1 MQIGILG
8 LGKMGS
14 RLMEKLLRE
23 GHDVVVWNRSR
34 DVLDQLKIDKGEYI
48 VKGKLKI
55 SYSIESLRD
64 MLLKPRVFWLMVPAG
79 EATENVV
86 NEIVNIAEPGDIV
99 IDGGNAHF
107 KDTQRRFDAFIPKG
121 IKFLGIGVSGGV
133 RGLED
138 GFCLM
143 AGGNREGYEYLCPV
157 LDSLVTPEGAHN
169 YFGTG
174 GAGHFVKMVHNGIE
188 YGMMQALGEGFGV
201 LEKSPYSLNLLDV
214 GNIYQRGSIIR
225 SFLLDMA
232 VNAFREDPGFINI
245 EGVISAT
252 GEAKWTIEEA
262 HAEHVPVDVIAKSL
276 EFRERS
282 QYDKAV
288 RDSFAAKLVAALR
301 NQFGGHEVKKVE
313 SL

>member
-14 RLMEKLLRE
+14 RLLEKFLRE
-23 GHDVVVWNRSR
+23 GHEVAAWNRSR
-34 DVLDQLKIDKGEYI
+34 DVLERLKIDKGDY
-48 VKGKLKI
+48 VVNGKLRI
-55 SYSIESLRD
+55 SFGFEGLRD
-64 MLLKPRVFWLMVPAG
+64 ALLKPRIFWLMLPAG
-79 EATENVV
+79 EATENII
-86 NEIVNIAEPGDIV
+86 NEIINIAEPGDIV
-99 IDGGNAHF
+99 IDGGNANF
-107 KDTQRRFDAFIPKG
+107 KDTQRRFDALAPKG

-143 AGGNREGYEYLCPV
+143 AGGNRDGYEYLRPA
-157 LDSLVTPEGAHN
+157 LDSLVKPGGGYN

-174 GAGHFVKMVHNGIE
+174 GAGHFIKMVHNGIE

-214 GNIYQRGSIIR
+214 GNIYQRGSIVR

-232 VNAFREDPGFINI
+232 VNAFREDPNFINI
-245 EGVISAT
+245 EGYISAT
-252 GEAKWTIEEA
+252 GEAKWTIEQARE
-262 HAEHVPVDVIAKSL
+262 EHVPVDVIAKSL

-301 NQFGGHEVKKVE
+301 NQFGGHDVKKVDR
-313 SL
+313 

>member
-14 RLMEKLLRE
+14 RLAEKLLRE
-23 GHDVVVWNRSR
+23 GHEVVAWNRSR
-34 DVLDQLKIDKGEYI
+34 DVLDQLKIDKGEHV
-48 VKGKLKI
+48 VKQKLKI
-55 SYSIESLRD
+55 SYSIERLRES
-64 MLLKPRVFWLMVPAG
+64 LLKPRVFWLMLPAG
-79 EATENVV
+79 EATDSILEEVL
-86 NEIVNIAEPGDIV
+86 NIAEVGDIV

-107 KDTQRRFDAFIPKG
+107 KDTQRRFDMLTPKG

-138 GFCLM
+138 GFCMM
-143 AGGNREGYEYLCPV
+143 AGGNKEGYEYLQPV
-157 LDSLVTPEGAHN
+157 FESLVKPSGGYN

-201 LEKSPYSLNLLDV
+201 LEKSAYSFDLLDV
-214 GNIYQRGSIIR
+214 ARVYQQGSIIR

-232 VNAFREDPGFINI
+232 ASAFVENPDFSGI

-252 GEAKWTIEEA
+252 GEAKWTIEQA
-262 HAEHVPVDVIAKSL
+262 HEEHVPVDVISKSL

-282 QYDKAV
+282 QYDKATQQT
-288 RDSFAAKLVAALR
+288 FAAKLVAALR
-301 NQFGGHEVKKVE
+301 NQFGGHEMKKRGE
-313 SL
+313 

>member
-1 MQIGILG
+1 
-8 LGKMGS
+8 
-14 RLMEKLLRE
+14 MEKLLRE

-55 SYSIESLRD
+55 SYRIESLRD
-64 MLLKPRVFWLMVPAG
+64 ELMKPRIFWLMVPAG
-79 EATENVV
+79 EATENVI
-86 NEIVNIAEPGDIV
+86 NEVVNIAEPGDV
-99 IDGGNAHF
+99 VVDGGNANF
-107 KDTQRRFDAFIPKG
+107 KDTQRHFDTLTTKG

-143 AGGNREGYEYLCPV
+143 AGGNKEGYEYICPA
-157 LDSLVTPEGAHN
+157 LDSLVKPEGGYN

-201 LEKSPYSLNLLDV
+201 LEKSPYALNLLDV

-232 VNAFREDPGFINI
+232 VNAFREDPGFVNI
-245 EGVISAT
+245 DGVISAT

-288 RDSFAAKLVAALR
+288 QDSFAAKLVVALR
-301 NQFGGHEVKKVE
+301 KQFGGHEIQISNIKDQK
-313 SL
+313 SNS

>member
-14 RLMEKLLRE
+14 RLMEKFLLE
-23 GHDVVVWNRSR
+23 GHEVVAWNRSR
-34 DVLDQLKIDKGEYI
+34 EVLDKLKIDKGEYI

-55 SYSIESLRD
+55 SYSVEGLPETL
-64 MLLKPRVFWLMVPAG
+64 MKPRVFWSMLPAG
-79 EATENVV
+79 EATENII
-86 NEIVNIAEPGDIV
+86 NEIINIAEPGDII

-107 KDTQRRFDAFIPKG
+107 KDTQRRFDTLTQKG

-138 GFCLM
+138 GFCIM
-143 AGGNREGYEYLCPV
+143 AGGNKDGYDYICPA
-157 LDSLVTPEGAHN
+157 LESLAKPAGGYN
-169 YFGTG
+169 YVGTG

-214 GNIYQRGSIIR
+214 GYIYQRGSIIR

-232 VNAFREDPGFINI
+232 VNAFVQDPGFVNI
-245 EGVISAT
+245 DGLISAT
-252 GEAKWTIEEA
+252 GEAKWTVEQA
-262 HAEHVPVDVIAKSL
+262 KAEHVPVDVIEKSL

-282 QYDKAV
+282 QFDKAV
-288 RDSFAAKLVAALR
+288 RETFAAKLVAALR
-301 NQFGGHEVKKVE
+301 NQFGGHEVKKVNG
-313 SL
+313 

>member
-1 MQIGILG
+1 
-8 LGKMGS
+8 
-14 RLMEKLLRE
+14 MEKFLRE
-23 GHDVVVWNRSR
+23 GHDVAAWNRSK
-34 DVLDQLKIDKGEYI
+34 DVLDQLKIEKGDYI
-48 VKGKLKI
+48 VKRKLQI
-55 SYSIESLRD
+55 SYSIQGLRD
-64 MLLKPRVFWLMVPAG
+64 LLLKPRIFWLMVPAG
-79 EATENVV
+79 EATENVI
-86 NEIVNIAEPGDIV
+86 NEVVNIAEPGDII

-107 KDTQRRFDAFIPKG
+107 KDTQRHFDTLTPKG

-138 GFCLM
+138 GFCIM
-143 AGGNREGYEYLCPV
+143 AGGNREGYEYICPA
-157 LDSLVTPEGAHN
+157 LDSLVKPEGGYN

-201 LEKSPYSLNLLDV
+201 LEKSPYSLNLQDV
-214 GNIYQRGSIIR
+214 GNIYQRGSIVR

-245 EGVISAT
+245 EGFISAT
-252 GEAKWTIEEA
+252 GEAKWTVEQA
-262 HAEHVPVDVIAKSL
+262 KAENVPVDVIAKSL

-282 QYDKAV
+282 QFDKAV
-288 RDSFAAKLVAALR
+288 RETFAAKLVAALR

-313 SL
+313 SS

>member
-14 RLMEKLLRE
+14 RLVEKFLCE
-23 GHDVVVWNRSR
+23 GHDVVAWNRSR
-34 DVLDQLKIDKGEYI
+34 GILDQLKIDKGEYI
-48 VKGKLKI
+48 VKGKLQI
-55 SYSIESLRD
+55 SYTVEGLRD
-64 MLLKPRVFWLMVPAG
+64 MLMKPRIFWLMLPAG
-79 EATENVV
+79 EVTENIISEV
-86 NEIVNIAEPGDIV
+86 VNIAERGDLI
-99 IDGGNAHF
+99 IDGGNANF
-107 KDTQRRFDAFIPKG
+107 RDTQRRFDMLISKG

-143 AGGNREGYEYLCPV
+143 AGGNRDGYEYISPA
-157 LDSLVTPEGAHN
+157 LDSLIVPSGGHN

-188 YGMMQALGEGFGV
+188 YGMMQSIGEGFGV
-201 LEKSPYSLNLLDV
+201 LEKSPYSLNLLEV

-232 VNAFREDPGFINI
+232 VNAFREDPGFVNV
-245 EGVISAT
+245 EGSISAT
-252 GEAKWTIEEA
+252 GEAKWTIEQA
-262 HAEHVPVDVIAKSL
+262 HEEHVPIDVIAKSL

-288 RDSFAAKLVAALR
+288 QGSFAAKLIAALR

-313 SL
+313 N

>member
-14 RLMEKLLRE
+14 RLMEKFLRE
-23 GHDVVVWNRSR
+23 GHEVVAWNRSKN
-34 DVLDQLKIDKGEYI
+34 VLDQLKIDKGDYV
-48 VKGKLKI
+48 VKQKLKI
-55 SYSIESLRD
+55 VYGIEGLRD
-64 MLLKPRVFWLMVPAG
+64 ALLKPRVFWLMLPAG
-79 EATENVV
+79 EATENII
-86 NEIVNIAEPGDIV
+86 NEIVDIAEPGDII

-107 KDTQRRFDAFIPKG
+107 KDTQRHFDTLTTKG

-133 RGLED
+133 RGLEE

-143 AGGNREGYEYLCPV
+143 AGGDKDGYEYIRPA
-157 LDSLVTPEGAHN
+157 LDSLVVPGGAHN

-201 LEKSPYSLNLLDV
+201 LEKSPYAFNLLDV
-214 GNIYQRGSIIR
+214 GNIYQRGSIVR

-232 VNAFREDPGFINI
+232 VNAFTEDPGFVNT

-262 HAEHVPVDVIAKSL
+262 RVEHVPVDVIAKSL

-288 RDSFAAKLVAALR
+288 QESFAAKLVAALR
-301 NQFGGHEVKKVE
+301 KQFGGHAIKNIEK
-313 SL
+313 